1 MSEIEH
7 DETWSGAS
15 RLAHPP
21 AHLVEQFVVRAEE
34 DIALQLQ
41 DLDQIRMLAQVLD
54 VKWWTID
61 ITVETGS

>member
-15 RLAHPP
+15 RLAHLP

-54 VKWWTID
+54 VKW
-61 ITVETGS
+61 